1 MWKSKL
7 SGCHKMIVHNNFHI
21 HIIISKYSHIDV
33 KTRNMLTMS
42 GHFYP
47 NSDLDKQCVGR
58 KFGTNRISS
67 IKVMLEK

>member
-1 MWKSKL
+1 
-7 SGCHKMIVHNNFHI
+7 MIVHNNFHI

-33 KTRNMLTMS
+33 KTRNILTMS